1 MGFVRLV
8 FALIT
13 AAYAAWNAIVPIKA
27 VCYKYGLYHP
37 SGMELKYLPLINATP
52 VWQWGL
58 LILASLIF
66 LIAAWRLVS
75 QPRAAFGPFVLA
87 ALVELVAW
95 GIAKM
100 GKAYNAA
107 FTADELKLDYY
118 IWGAVAVMAL
128 IYFLFSRTRKKRV
141 TPTVLG

>member
-1 MGFVRLV
+1 M

-13 AAYAAWNAIVPIKA
+13 AAYAVWNAILPAKA
-27 VCYKYGLYHP
+27 LGYKYGLYQP

-52 VWQWGL
+52 DWQWGVTL
-58 LILASLIF
+58 LSSLIF
-66 LIAAWRLVS
+66 LIAAWRLVT
-75 QPRAAFGPFVLA
+75 QPRGAFGPFVLA
-87 ALVELVAW
+87 ALIELIAW
-95 GIAKM
+95 GLAKM

-107 FTADELKLDYY
+107 FTTEELKIDYY
-118 IWGAVAVMAL
+118 IWGGVAVMAL